1 MVETK
6 LPVHE
11 HVAPLEIQVPHV
23 DVESSKQGE
32 AQGVHEMIATTV
44 GTLTKNLKEQEQE
57 LGKKTGHKLDKGKL
71 PQGDESRMDTMSS
84 SADGNEA
91 QFAIQTWINQNKVD
105 VFGILESRIRAN
117 NMATVLPKILPCNWE
132 AMTNIGEHPNGWIVV
147 GWDANKLQLRFVDS
161 SAQWLTLI
169 LWNYINRSSE
179 ENTNIP
185 WAIMGDFNA
194 ILRPSDRSGG
204 ANDWQSHHEDFQ
216 DCITR
221 SSLQQIPYNGIRLS
235 WHNGQT
241 GRNTIMRKLDWV
253 FGNLTLLT
261 RWPAVRATFLPRH
274 NSDHSAMVLGME
286 ALKPREKSSFKF
298 MNQWADH
305 GDFQGIVQ
313 GVWGQRIVGNRMFQL
328 TSKLAILKQHLRVK
342 HWRSMSH
349 LSLKV
354 FQAKV

>member
-1 MVETK
+1 
-6 LPVHE
+6 
-11 HVAPLEIQVPHV
+11 
-23 DVESSKQGE
+23 
-32 AQGVHEMIATTV
+32 
-44 GTLTKNLKEQEQE
+44 
-57 LGKKTGHKLDKGKL
+57 
-71 PQGDESRMDTMSS
+71 
-84 SADGNEA
+84 
-91 QFAIQTWINQNKVD
+91 
-105 VFGILESRIRAN
+105 
-117 NMATVLPKILPCNWE
+117 
-132 AMTNIGEHPNGWIVV
+132 
-147 GWDANKLQLRFVDS
+147 
-161 SAQWLTLI
+161 
-169 LWNYINRSSE
+169 
-179 ENTNIP
+179 
-185 WAIMGDFNA
+185 MGDFNA

-286 ALKPREKSSFKF
+286 ALEPREKSSFKF

-342 HWRSMSH
+342 HRRSTSH

-354 FQAKV
+354 FQAKVQWNEAQYRLDLNPSNDSLKEVERQKASVYMDLSREEEAFFKQRSRIQWLTLGDQNTRFFHRSLIHRSSRNVISRLVDNEGNVHSSNKDMGDLAVNYYRKLSRRNPRRL